1 MLLQEISLHNFG
13 GYRGRHE
20 INLAPPDP
28 DQPIILFGGLNGA
41 GKTTLLDA
49 LQLAL
54 YGKRARCSGRG
65 NLAYDEYLRR
75 SINRAVQ
82 GREGAALELRFV
94 APFDGSSSQFR
105 IQRSWDQTKR
115 SVKEHLSVSCDGV
128 YSQLLT
134 ERWEEIVE
142 ELMPLEIAS
151 LFFFDG
157 EKIEAL
163 ADPDRAGRVIGT
175 AIESLLGLGLLQR
188 LQTDLVALERKK
200 RSITVDSDARRQLEQ
215 LEGEVRAAREVR
227 SVALQEQAA
236 RLNDVDR
243 AEVAADAADEAF
255 RQHGGELFDKKN
267 ELEHRHSTLTEQLVD
282 VESHLVE
289 LATGSLPLMLVG
301 NLLEQVKEQRTL
313 ERGAEHAELLA
324 SDLVDRDNN
333 MLAAIGDSLPPEARA
348 KLDRFLSAERERQAE
363 LAKVTRYLEVAG
375 DVDQRLAFVWPNEVE
390 RAAHQA
396 ERFLERRD
404 ALQAEIDEIE
414 RMLAAVPA
422 AAAVAELS
430 SESHEAG
437 RLLSDAKARFELA
450 SEAALDADRSLQS
463 LLIKQERVE
472 RGLTHLLEA
481 EEEAHRVVDHASRVR
496 QTIDEFRRALIERH
510 LNRIE
515 AAVLDSLQRLLRK
528 QRLVDDLRL
537 DPETFQLSL
546 YDSEAQLISPDR
558 LSAGERQL
566 LAVALLWG
574 LARVSGRQ
582 LPTIVDTP
590 LGRLDSTHRRLI
602 AERYFPNASHQVLL
616 LSTDEEID
624 ETLLEI
630 IQPAVGRSYELR
642 YDDATSST
650 SVFDGYFTTS
660 KEVGHVA

>member
-1 MLLQEISLHNFG
+1 MLLQEVTLHNFG

-20 INLAPPDP
+20 INLAPPNP
-28 DQPIILFGGLNGA
+28 DQPIVLFGGLNGA

-49 LQLAL
+49 LQLVL

-82 GREGAALELRFV
+82 DREGAALELRFV

-105 IQRSWDQTKR
+105 VQRSWDKTKR
-115 SVKEHLSVSCDGV
+115 SVKEHLSVSRDGV
-128 YSQLLT
+128 HSQLLT
-134 ERWEEIVE
+134 ERWDEIVE

-215 LEGEVRAAREVR
+215 LEDEARAATE
-227 SVALQEQAA
+227 SKSAALQEQAA

-243 AEVAADAADEAF
+243 AEVAANAAHEAF

-267 ELEHRHSTLTEQLVD
+267 ELEQRHSTLTEQLVE
-282 VESHLVE
+282 VEGHLIE
-289 LATGSLPLMLVG
+289 LAAGSLPLRLVG
-301 NLLEQVKEQRTL
+301 NLLEQVKEQRRL

-324 SDLVDRDNN
+324 TDLVERDND
-333 MLAAIGDSLPPEARA
+333 MLAAIGDLLPSDARA
-348 KLDRFLSAERERQAE
+348 RLDQFLSTERERQAE
-363 LAKVTRYLEVAG
+363 LAKVARYLEVAG
-375 DVDQRLAFVWPNEVE
+375 DLDQRLAFVWPNEVE
-390 RAAHQA
+390 RAAQQS
-396 ERFLERRD
+396 ERFLERRV
-404 ALQAEIDEIE
+404 ALRAEIDEIE

-430 SESHEAG
+430 AKSHEAG
-437 RLLSDAKARFELA
+437 RLLSDARARFDLA
-450 SEAALDADRSLQS
+450 SELALEADRTLHAV
-463 LLIKQERVE
+463 ITKQDRIE

-481 EEEAHRVVDHASRVR
+481 EEEALRVVDHAGRVR
-496 QTIDEFRRALIERH
+496 DTIEKFRRALIERH

-537 DPETFQLSL
+537 DPDTFQLSL
-546 YDSEAQLISPDR
+546 FDSDAQLISPDR

-582 LPTIVDTP
+582 LPTIIDTP

-630 IQPAVGRSYELR
+630 IQPAVGRAYELR
-642 YDDATSST
+642 HDDVTSST
-650 SVFDGYFTTS
+650 SVFDGYFATTT
-660 KEVGHVA
+660 EVSHVA

>member
-1 MLLQEISLHNFG
+1 MLLHEITLHNFG

-20 INLAPPDP
+20 INLTPPDP
-28 DQPIILFGGLNGA
+28 DQPIVLFGGLNGA

-49 LQLAL
+49 LQLVL

-65 NLAYDEYLRR
+65 SLAYDDYLKR

-94 APFDGSSSQFR
+94 AAFDGSSSQFR
-105 IQRSWDQTKR
+105 VQRSWDQTKR
-115 SVKEHLSVSCDGV
+115 SVKEHLVVSRDGV
-128 YSQLLT
+128 HSQLLT
-134 ERWEEIVE
+134 ERWDEIVE

-215 LEGEVRAAREVR
+215 LEQEVHVATETKAA
-227 SVALQEQAA
+227 ALQEQAA

-243 AEVAADAADEAF
+243 AEFAADAARQAF

-267 ELEHRHSTLTEQLVD
+267 ELEQRHTTLTEQLVE
-282 VESHLVE
+282 VESHLIE
-289 LATGSLPLMLVG
+289 LAAGSLPLR
-301 NLLEQVKEQRTL
+301 LLGDLLGQVVDQRKL
-313 ERGAEHAELLA
+313 ERDARHADLLA
-324 SDLVDRDNN
+324 ADLVDRDNN
-333 MLAAIGDSLPPEARA
+333 MFAALGDSITEEARQ
-348 KLDRFLSAERERQAE
+348 KLDRFLLAERERQSE
-363 LAKVTRYLEVAG
+363 LSKVTRYLEVAG
-375 DVDQRLAFVWPNEVE
+375 DVDQRLAFVWPAEVQ
-390 RAAHQA
+390 RAAKQT
-396 ERFLERRD
+396 ERFLERRET
-404 ALQAEIDEIE
+404 LEAEIEEIE

-430 SESHEAG
+430 AKSLETD
-437 RLLSDAKARFELA
+437 RLLSDARARFDLA
-450 SEAALDADRSLQS
+450 SETAADADRSLET
-463 LLIKQERVE
+463 IITKQGRVE

-481 EEEAHRVVDHASRVR
+481 EEEAHRVIDHAGRVR
-496 QTIDEFRRALIERH
+496 DTLDEFRRALIERH

-537 DPETFQLSL
+537 DPDTFQLSL
-546 YDSEAQLISPDR
+546 FDGDDQLISPDR

-566 LAVALLWG
+566 LAVALLWDLRG
-574 LARVSGRQ
+574 CLVGSFQQ
-582 LPTIVDTP
+582 LSIRH
-590 LGRLDSTHRRLI
+590 LGDSTALIVGSSPSDISPMPVTRCCCFQRMRR
-602 AERYFPNASHQVLL
+602 
-616 LSTDEEID
+616 STR
-624 ETLLEI
+624 LC
-630 IQPAVGRSYELR
+630 
-642 YDDATSST
+642 
-650 SVFDGYFTTS
+650 
-660 KEVGHVA
+660 